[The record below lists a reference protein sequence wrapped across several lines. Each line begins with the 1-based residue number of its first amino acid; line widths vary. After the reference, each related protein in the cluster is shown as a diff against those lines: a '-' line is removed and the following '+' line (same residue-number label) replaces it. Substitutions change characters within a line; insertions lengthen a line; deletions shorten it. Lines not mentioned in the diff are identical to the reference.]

1 MGLPLH
7 IVNFPILKR
16 GKSTISTKSLIFCGF
31 EGLKK
36 PLFEA
41 PILEKGSPILKK
53 GDFSAK
59 RGKFYSDFVANS
71 SERN

>member
-1 MGLPLH
+1 
-7 IVNFPILKR
+7 
-16 GKSTISTKSLIFCGF
+16 LIFCGF